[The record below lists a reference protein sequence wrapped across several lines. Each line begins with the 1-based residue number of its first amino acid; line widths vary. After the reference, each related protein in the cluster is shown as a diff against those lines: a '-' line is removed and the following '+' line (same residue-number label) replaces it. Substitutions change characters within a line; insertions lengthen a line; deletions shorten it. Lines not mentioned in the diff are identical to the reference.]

1 MSSDDQYFLDMLSS
15 IPNDVK
21 KYSLELAD
29 AIERQTNSVSAAL
42 RESLQSATWIPQSVK
57 PPRPPP
63 RRVVPAIPQGYI
75 GHAQEWVLRHQ
86 ALTAAILAFLGTGGF
101 LVYRK
106 RKLYGRKRRAKR
118 ASNGA
123 RKEVVV
129 IAGSP
134 NEPITRSL
142 SLDLERRGFVVYVVV
157 STVEEEQLVRN
168 ESRVDIHPLNLDIV
182 DPTSTEQTINHFTTH
197 LLSPRHAFPNSTP
210 HTLTLA
216 GVILIPDTTYPSGPI
231 ETLSPSLWSDTLNT
245 KILATTTTTRAFL
258 RPLLS
263 FHARLLLLTPSII
276 PSLAPPFH
284 AIEAATVAALDAFTS
299 TLRAELAP
307 ANVPVISFKLGTF
320 DCGAVGGRTHLQ
332 SSPEH
337 ATRADILS
345 WPSSV
350 RATYAKNYVAQS
362 SAGSTRGCINGG
374 GNGGGVKGSPLR
386 ELHNG
391 VFDALTVKRPK
402 NVWHVGNGS
411 LVYDVVGKWVP
422 AGIVGWMLG
431 IRSVGLGREEGE
443 EGGEVSVE
451 WEKVERMV

>member
-1 MSSDDQYFLDMLSS
+1 M
-15 IPNDVK
+15 
-21 KYSLELAD
+21 
-29 AIERQTNSVSAAL
+29 
-42 RESLQSATWIPQSVK
+42 
-57 PPRPPP
+57 
-63 RRVVPAIPQGYI
+63 
-75 GHAQEWVLRHQ
+75 
-86 ALTAAILAFLGTGGF
+86 
-101 LVYRK
+101 
-106 RKLYGRKRRAKR
+106 
-118 ASNGA
+118 
-123 RKEVVV
+123 VV

-157 STVEEEQLVRN
+157 STAEEEQLVRN
-168 ESRVDIHPLNLDIV
+168 ESRVDIHPLNVDIIDV
-182 DPTSTEQTINHFTTH
+182 SSSIQPPFLQITKPAFHQPISTEQTINRFTTH
-197 LLSPRHAFPNSTP
+197 LLSPHHAFPNSAP

-231 ETLSPSLWSDTLNT
+231 ETLSPALWSDALNT

-258 RPLLS
+258 RPLRS

-284 AIEAATVAALDAFTS
+284 AIEAATVAALDAFTT

-307 ANVPVISFKLGTF
+307 AHVPVISFKLGTF

-337 ATRADILS
+337 ATRADVLS

-362 SAGSTRGCINGG
+362 GAGGTRGCINGTST

-386 ELHNG
+386 QLHNG
-391 VFDALTVKRPK
+391 VFDALTVARPGK
-402 NVWHVGNGS
+402 VWHVGNGS

-422 AGIVGWMLG
+422 AGIVGLMLG
-431 IRSVGLGREEGE
+431 IRSVRKEEGGGGE
-443 EGGEVSVE
+443 EGSEGSVE
-451 WEKVERMV
+451 WEKVESMV